1 VRKAPTTY
9 EDFISLELDGI
20 RIGTVDQDSQ
30 RGAHAEQLQLGVH
43 LAGLTAGAVDDA
55 ADVAELGSE
64 LVLERHLMMHA
75 HTREMPSVQPCIPHA
90 AVERTRSSWNMSD
103 SSKILSALS
112 DLTTSSTGC
121 HTVWLS
127 KWASARV
134 RE

>member
-55 ADVAELGSE
+55 ADVAELCSE
-64 LVLERHLMMHA
+64 LVLERHLMMMHA
-75 HTREMPSVQPCIPHA
+75 
-90 AVERTRSSWNMSD
+90 RTRARCRQCNH
-103 SSKILSALS
+103 AY
-112 DLTTSSTGC
+112 
-121 HTVWLS
+121 HTLLLNVL
-127 KWASARV
+127 APRGT
-134 RE
+134 